1 MRCANDN
8 AAETQTG
15 AEGDEKTGGE
25 YGDALVCVRYRYDR
39 TTCMWAKTVE
49 IIVEKK
55 AWMPPQI
62 SENMQPSRYLMEIM
76 MNRNIFLVILISC
89 LITSSLFFETVAG
102 ESKPEDKLTT
112 IRYVFEPFRTFK
124 IEGTSLKGVKL
135 DDLTN
140 ELRKYKSLHQD
151 AVFELWSEVKV
162 TPEESAK
169 IIEAIQSAGINL
181 KHFWAPRSFVDP
193 KANIGPYGSAHEDI
207 LKR

>member
-1 MRCANDN
+1 M
-8 AAETQTG
+8 
-15 AEGDEKTGGE
+15 EK
-25 YGDALVCVRYRYDR
+25 
-39 TTCMWAKTVE
+39 
-49 IIVEKK
+49 
-55 AWMPPQI
+55 
-62 SENMQPSRYLMEIM
+62 M
-76 MNRNIFLVILISC
+76 MNRKYIFLLILI
-89 LITSSLFFETVAG
+89 IGIGANSLHFESAAG
-102 ESKPEDKLTT
+102 QSKSEGKLTT
-112 IRYVFEPFRTFK
+112 IKYVFEPFRTFK
-124 IEGTSLKGVKL
+124 IEGTSLKGIKL

-151 AVFELWSEVKV
+151 AVFELWSEVKI